1 MRCSI
6 FLLVTI
12 APMIGVGLEAIGLP
26 GSPTY
31 GQATSVSTGRLAGDQ
46 PPSQIEFN
54 FRSEDG
60 PSPGT
65 AISNRLAQPPIRAVS
80 AGVPVIVRDALA
92 RQDNGDGEL
101 SFQEDSFEKIWRRKS
116 IHDTHVVIREMS
128 EDAPNDRS
136 GEIDYGTGDWMT
148 FHPNPR
154 AFFWE
159 APEIRYRP
167 LYFEDVELE
176 RYGRTYSHPRQMLRS
191 ALHFAKSTAMLP
203 HKMWHDHPFSCDWP
217 LGFARPGICTPSIHQ
232 RHYYGRRSTNLMA
245 GGLVEE
251 FDYRFE

>member
-12 APMIGVGLEAIGLP
+12 APLIGGGLEVTGLH
-26 GSPTY
+26 GSPSY
-31 GQATSVSTGRLAGDQ
+31 GQSTRVSTGSLTRDQ
-46 PPSQIEFN
+46 RPSQIEFN
-54 FRSEDG
+54 FRSDDA
-60 PSPGT
+60 PSPET
-65 AISNRLAQPPIRAVS
+65 AVPMRLVQPPTRPVS
-80 AGVPVIVRDALA
+80 TAVPVIVRDAWT
-92 RQDNGDGEL
+92 RQDNNDDEL
-101 SFQEDSFEKIWRRKS
+101 DSQADSFEKIWRRKS
-116 IHDTHVVIREMS
+116 IHETRVVIREMS

-136 GEIDYGTGDWMT
+136 REIDYGTGDWMT

-154 AFFWE
+154 AFYWE

-191 ALHFAKSTAMLP
+191 AWHFAKSTAMLP
-203 HKMWHDHPFSCDWP
+203 HKMWHDHPLSCDWP
-217 LGFARPGICTPSIHQ
+217 LGFARPGICPPSIHQ
-232 RHYYGRRSTNLMA
+232 RHYYGHRSTDLMT
-245 GGLVEE
+245 GEWIEE